1 MKIHDSVFLAPGCT
15 VVGDVEI
22 GENSSV
28 WYGAV
33 IRGDKPIRIGKGCS
47 IQDNAVFH
55 AELDHSIHVGD
66 NVTIGHGAIVHGCTV
81 GDNTLV
87 GMGAI
92 ILNDAVVGKN
102 CIIGAGA
109 LVTGKKVI
117 PDGSLVM
124 GSPAVIKR
132 EVTQEELDRN
142 LVNAAHY
149 VELAQQYKAKYSG

>member
-1 MKIHDSVFLAPGCT
+1 MKIHESVFVAPGST
-15 VVGDVEI
+15 IVGDVEI

-33 IRGDKPIRIGKGCS
+33 IRGDKPIRIGKNCS

-55 AELDHSIHVGD
+55 AEYDHEIHMGD
-66 NVTIGHGAIVHGCTV
+66 NVTVGHGAIVHGCTV
-81 GDNTLV
+81 GDNTLI

-102 CIIGAGA
+102 CIIGAGS
-109 LVTGKKVI
+109 LVTGRKVI

-132 EVTQEELDRN
+132 EVTSQELEGN
-142 LVNAAHY
+142 LASAEHY
-149 VELAQQYKAKYSG
+149 VELGRQYKERYS